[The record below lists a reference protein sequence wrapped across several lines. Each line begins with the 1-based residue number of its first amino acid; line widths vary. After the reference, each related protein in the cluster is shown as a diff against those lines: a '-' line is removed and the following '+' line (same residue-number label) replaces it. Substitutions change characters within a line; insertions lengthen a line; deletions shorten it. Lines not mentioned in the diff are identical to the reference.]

1 MDTAD
6 ALNVVTRI
14 WNMRT
19 VAMGSARREQTLA
32 RLEGRHAE
40 AKRFEEDVAALE
52 YEVNALAFTLDVLR
66 KG

>member
-1 MDTAD
+1 MSSAEAMD
-6 ALNVVTRI
+6 VVAKI
-14 WNMRT
+14 WNART
-19 VAMGSARREQTLA
+19 AAMGSARREQTLA

-66 KG
+66 KS